1 MATGIKVFIGRLK
14 KVQFTWRETTAP
26 SSPPIDL
33 TGATCTVFST
43 NLAVA
48 PTIAII
54 DAVNGVC
61 EMTFSPE
68 STKGLNVNN
77 QYHVSIALTFT
88 SNPGYSPDPIYV
100 EVDLGS

>member
-33 TGATCTVFST
+33 TGATCAIYST

-48 PTIAII
+48 PTVNIL

-61 EMTFSPE
+61 ELEFSAA

-77 QYHVSIALTFT
+77 QYHVSLALTFA